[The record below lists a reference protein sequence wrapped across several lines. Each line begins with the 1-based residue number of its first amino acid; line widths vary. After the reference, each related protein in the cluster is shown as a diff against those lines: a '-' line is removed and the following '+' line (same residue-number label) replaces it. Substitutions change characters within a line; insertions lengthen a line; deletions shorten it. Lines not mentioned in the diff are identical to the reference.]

1 MQCTLYEKSLF
12 CLDMSNHTQYNKFRF
27 KSMRP
32 APLILENNSST
43 GESSFGRIA
52 MSPKQSISMT
62 PLSATL
68 LRSDSTKS
76 TLQRFG
82 VFKSKDMK
90 AKKSSKCNLYVHRGF
105 LHIKATESEE
115 DDIVLNVR
123 GCRVNIVQIQNERN
137 GSRKNLTLSDGTSLQ
152 NHAIEIVTHSNGT

>member
-1 MQCTLYEKSLF
+1 
-12 CLDMSNHTQYNKFRF
+12 
-27 KSMRP
+27 MRP
-32 APLILENNSST
+32 APLVLENKSST
-43 GESSFGRIA
+43 GESSFGRLAI
-52 MSPKQSISMT
+52 SPKQSISMT
-62 PLSATL
+62 PLNATL

-76 TLQRFG
+76 SLQRFG
-82 VFKSKDMK
+82 VFKSKDT
-90 AKKSSKCNLYVHRGF
+90 KSSKCKLYVHRGF